1 MGLGRALVAENKVS
15 TSDVNVLIDSCGIQ
29 IRLLVEESCCL
40 CSVLGHRSAN
50 PSALFREFK

>member
-1 MGLGRALVAENKVS
+1 MGLGRALVAENKAPK
-15 TSDVNVLIDSCGIQ
+15 SDVNVLIYSCGIW

-40 CSVLGHRSAN
+40 CCVLGHRSAN